1 MERSGKRNPSEHAMA
16 ISVTDVRSSP
26 ADQIRHAAIV
36 LGRSEHRHQIFSAIY
51 RGKKKFKTVSELSK
65 ATGLSEI
72 RVLQE
77 GGRLA
82 SNKIVTQIRIRLERK
97 LETAYQKDPFFA
109 QHRRR
114 ILSLARDRQR
124 LARLPTSVTPSVI
137 LGPNRVIFPEN
148 DVRTERITLDD
159 VDSFCK
165 VRKIRPL
172 GESSSIYE
180 RQTKRGILRLLGE
193 KGKFQDWGG
202 ETDDLFST
210 RIKIHGKRLSV
221 AFALKGKGTKGTLT
235 PNKMGKRGDQI
246 LRLFRSPADVYF
258 VQYNGQ
264 IGESIIEQIVG
275 LAVTKSYFERRKI
288 YYGVIDGEDTRR
300 LIAAYPDA
308 FR

>member
-1 MERSGKRNPSEHAMA
+1 LA
-16 ISVTDVRSSP
+16 IAVTDVRSSP

-36 LGRSEHRHQIFSAIY
+36 LGRSKQRHQVFSAIY
-51 RGKKKFKTVSELSK
+51 QGKKKFKTVSELSR

-82 SNKIVTQIRIRLERK
+82 SNKIVTQIKIRHEER

-109 QHRRR
+109 QNKRR

-124 LARLPTSVTPSVI
+124 LARLPTSVTPRLN
-137 LGPNRVIFPEN
+137 LGPNRISFPKN
-148 DVRTERITLDD
+148 DVRIERITIDD
-159 VDSFCK
+159 VDSFSR
-165 VRKIRPL
+165 VRRIRPL
-172 GESSSIYE
+172 GDTSFIYE
-180 RQTKRGILRLLGE
+180 KQTKKGILRLLGE

-210 RIKIHGKRLSV
+210 RIKIRGKRVSV
-221 AFALKGKGTKGTLT
+221 AFALKGRGTKGTLT

-246 LRLFRSPADVYF
+246 LRLFRSTADVYF

-264 IGESIIEQIVG
+264 IDESIIEQMRG
-275 LAVTKSYFERRKI
+275 LALMRSYFERRRI
-288 YYGVIDGEDTRR
+288 YYGVIDGEDTQR
-300 LIAAYPDA
+300 LIAAYRKS